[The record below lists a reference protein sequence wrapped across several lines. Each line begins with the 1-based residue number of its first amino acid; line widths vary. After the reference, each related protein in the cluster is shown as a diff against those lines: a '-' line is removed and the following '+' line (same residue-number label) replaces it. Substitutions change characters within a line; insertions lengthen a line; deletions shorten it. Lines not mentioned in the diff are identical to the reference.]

1 MTEYPDTQN
10 ESNEPQQFNWRLLLP
25 KLKVAGWMIVAVS
38 LVYCFYSL
46 GHYRSNKLTQA
57 LQSALEQAQ
66 TENTALATEAQ
77 EARAQA
83 ALLELQYAEDAP
95 HGATQQIMALVK
107 ERLENGVSP
116 DRVAFLVAMAR
127 NDPDCEQATDN
138 RRFLI
143 QTPLTKGANSA
154 VSFSNDTITV
164 TGQGLP
170 SRDENNDLQTWFDP
184 AQNVEILFTVIG
196 GQAHQREGKLPLHYS
211 MTTGDTEHR
220 FTIKTGQNRGFVVV
234 TEQRCSFP

>member
-10 ESNEPQQFNWRLLLP
+10 ESNEPERFNWRLHIHKM
-25 KLKVAGWMIVAVS
+25 KLAGWFIVGVC

-46 GHYRSNKLTQA
+46 GHYQSNKLTQELKTA
-57 LQSALEQAQ
+57 LDQAQ
-66 TENTALATEAQ
+66 MENAALATEAQ

-83 ALLELQYAEDAP
+83 DLLELPYAEDAP
-95 HGATQQIMALVK
+95 HGATQQIIALVK

-127 NDPDCEQATDN
+127 NDPDCQQATDN

-143 QTPLTKGANSA
+143 QTPLTTGANSA
-154 VSFSNDTITV
+154 ISFSNNTITV

-170 SRDENNDLQTWFDP
+170 SRDENNNLQAWFDP
-184 AQNVEILFTVIG
+184 AQNVQILFTVIG
-196 GQAHQREGKLPLHYS
+196 GQEHRTEGKLPFHYS
-211 MTTGDTEHR
+211 MTTGDAEHR
-220 FTIKTGQNRGFVVV
+220 FTIKNGQNRGFVVV